1 MSVAI
6 AFRGELLDTIER
18 QAQLREE
25 NANVE
30 PQDARNVKVAA
41 ALRRLHEEVGAL
53 AEDSPD
59 LVQLAALWYSTADEE
74 VRKELAGRLIEVLH
88 RFGAT
93 GAPETE
99 EDDPESFLRHLAQE
113 FEEVL
118 GAGGGPR

>member
-74 VRKELAGRLIEVLH
+74 VRKKLAGRVIEVLH

-93 GAPETE
+93 TRDRG
-99 EDDPESFLRHLAQE
+99 R
-113 FEEVL
+113 
-118 GAGGGPR
+118 